1 MITIITLLLI
11 ASTVK
16 SLTVEEYLA
25 RPVPEYATKLT
36 GQAYVDYVNQHQSF
50 YKVTKDLLQ
59 AEYSPLVEQY
69 AKAVMRSEFMTK
81 PNQNY
86 VVKDVDLNINLPE
99 TFDAREKWPNCTSIR
114 TIRDQSNCG
123 SCWAVS
129 AASVMSDRLCIQSNG
144 TIQSWASDTDILS
157 CCWNCGM
164 GCDGGRPFAA
174 FFFAIDNG
182 VCTGGP
188 FREPNVC
195 KPYAFYPCGRHQNQ
209 KYFGPCPKELWPTP
223 KCRKMCQLKY
233 NVAYKDDKIYGNDAY
248 SLPNNETRIMQ
259 EIFTNG
265 PVVGSFSVFADFAIY
280 KKGVY
285 VSNGIQQNGAHAV
298 KIIGWGVQDGLKY
311 WLIANS
317 WNNDW
322 GDEEEYLAQPVPE
335 YATKLTG
342 QAYVDYINQH
352 QSFYRAEY
360 SPLAE
365 QYAKTVMSSE
375 FVTKP
380 NQNYVVKDVDLNI
393 NLPETFDAREKW
405 PNCTSIRTIRD
416 QSKCGS
422 CWAVSSASVMSD
434 RLCIQ
439 SNSTI
444 QARNISD
451 SWVSATDILSCCKNC
466 GRGCYGGSAFSAFV
480 FAQTEGVCTGGP
492 YREPVGLY
500 QSLYKHINFNE
511 HEMTEP
517 CDLIFFSKNVC
528 KPYAFYPCGP
538 HRNQNN
544 FGPCPEGKWPTPKC
558 RRMCQLKYNMIYED
572 DKIYGKATYHIP
584 NTETQIMQEIFTNG
598 PVVGSFSV
606 YGDFEHYKEGVY
618 VSNGVQPKGIHSVKI
633 IGWGVHNGLKYW
645 LIANSWNIDWGD
657 EGYVRFLRGVNH
669 CGIETSI
676 VTGLMRVRNNN

>member
-1 MITIITLLLI
+1 MLTFVVLLVV
-11 ASTVK
+11 AGAVK

-25 RPVPEYATKLT
+25 
-36 GQAYVDYVNQHQSF
+36 
-50 YKVTKDLLQ
+50 
-59 AEYSPLVEQY
+59 
-69 AKAVMRSEFMTK
+69 KA
-81 PNQNY
+81 
-86 VVKDVDLNINLPE
+86 
-99 TFDAREKWPNCTSIR
+99 
-114 TIRDQSNCG
+114 
-123 SCWAVS
+123 
-129 AASVMSDRLCIQSNG
+129 
-144 TIQSWASDTDILS
+144 
-157 CCWNCGM
+157 
-164 GCDGGRPFAA
+164 
-174 FFFAIDNG
+174 
-182 VCTGGP
+182 
-188 FREPNVC
+188 
-195 KPYAFYPCGRHQNQ
+195 
-209 KYFGPCPKELWPTP
+209 
-223 KCRKMCQLKY
+223 
-233 NVAYKDDKIYGNDAY
+233 
-248 SLPNNETRIMQ
+248 
-259 EIFTNG
+259 
-265 PVVGSFSVFADFAIY
+265 
-280 KKGVY
+280 
-285 VSNGIQQNGAHAV
+285 
-298 KIIGWGVQDGLKY
+298 
-311 WLIANS
+311 
-317 WNNDW
+317 
-322 GDEEEYLAQPVPE
+322 VPE

-393 NLPETFDAREKW
+393 ELPETFDAREKW
-405 PNCTSIRTIRD
+405 PNCRSIRTIRD
-416 QSKCGS
+416 QSNCGS

-439 SNSTI
+439 SNGTI
-444 QARNISD
+444 Q

-492 YREPVGLY
+492 YREP
-500 QSLYKHINFNE
+500 
-511 HEMTEP
+511 
-517 CDLIFFSKNVC
+517 NVC
-528 KPYAFYPCGP
+528 KPYAFYPCGQ

-558 RRMCQLKYNMIYED
+558 RRMCQLKYNVIYED

-669 CGIETSI
+669 CGIETSV

>member
-50 YKVTKDLLQ
+50 YK

-322 GDEEEYLAQPVPE
+322 GDE
-335 YATKLTG
+335 
-342 QAYVDYINQH
+342 
-352 QSFYRAEY
+352 
-360 SPLAE
+360 
-365 QYAKTVMSSE
+365 
-375 FVTKP
+375 
-380 NQNYVVKDVDLNI
+380 
-393 NLPETFDAREKW
+393 
-405 PNCTSIRTIRD
+405 
-416 QSKCGS
+416 
-422 CWAVSSASVMSD
+422 
-434 RLCIQ
+434 
-439 SNSTI
+439 
-444 QARNISD
+444 
-451 SWVSATDILSCCKNC
+451 
-466 GRGCYGGSAFSAFV
+466 
-480 FAQTEGVCTGGP
+480 
-492 YREPVGLY
+492 
-500 QSLYKHINFNE
+500 
-511 HEMTEP
+511 
-517 CDLIFFSKNVC
+517 
-528 KPYAFYPCGP
+528 
-538 HRNQNN
+538 
-544 FGPCPEGKWPTPKC
+544 
-558 RRMCQLKYNMIYED
+558 
-572 DKIYGKATYHIP
+572 
-584 NTETQIMQEIFTNG
+584 
-598 PVVGSFSV
+598 
-606 YGDFEHYKEGVY
+606 
-618 VSNGVQPKGIHSVKI
+618 
-633 IGWGVHNGLKYW
+633 
-645 LIANSWNIDWGD
+645 
-657 EGYVRFLRGVNH
+657 GYVRFLRGDNH
-669 CGIETSI
+669 CGIESRV
-676 VTGLMRVRNNN
+676 VTGTMKV